1 MRTTTKLFVASLGI
15 ITLLG
20 TTTASAETRAAS
32 APDGPLGM
40 AIALQGDHALL
51 KVIASS
57 AESIAPAIRQQM
69 ASALPRYSSVG
80 ESDPAQRA
88 NSRAELAVLMP
99 VH

>member
-1 MRTTTKLFVASLGI
+1 MLPYTNTLAA
-15 ITLLG
+15 LLG
-20 TTTASAETRAAS
+20 FVTVLSSANAHAEQGTAGATH
-32 APDGPLGM
+32 GPLGM
-40 AIALQGDHALL
+40 VIALQGDNALL
-51 KVIASS
+51 SVLASS